1 MKSKAR
7 AGWASAGATL
17 LVAYAFISGI
27 FLFRAGLAFEDP
39 DLALAFEAARE
50 PSKLSYLR
58 GRFFLSTGGSPDKP
72 IVRWGINDPPL
83 VRSVD
88 SGNHQFARAIVF
100 ASSRETWE
108 KAVVRACAGD
118 HRNNE
123 QIIDVLAS
131 RYKIAPERLCATAG
145 VAP

>member
-1 MKSKAR
+1 MNAKAG
-7 AGWASAGATL
+7 ASWASVFAWL
-17 LVAYAFISGI
+17 LISHAIITGLFI
-27 FLFRAGLAFEDP
+27 FRVRLAFEDP